1 MPGLKAPLSQ
11 EIIVDSDSD
20 LSPVNTKAAAVKKPA
35 SILRKSNQSPKPR
48 SDATTT
54 KKRNHDS
61 PNATFT
67 TPTVSQAAVPKSRLN
82 QGQDR
87 SRSELHSRGS
97 ASDEDTDESGS
108 NDSASDEEPSRGAS
122 YVASVAV
129 TMALLLPAMID
140 RPQSDNLTSS
150 SNLQNSS
157 NKEALHDKQI
167 WYITAPASVPV
178 SLIEEVSKCEVAE
191 GASILSYKNAEYG
204 LIAEPDTKHEG
215 KLLLVPSPE
224 HNDYRPSGV
233 RIEKSLHLQQLVKRP
248 DSTQRNAALSHEG
261 ITAPKTHVK
270 VVRQQPEGLRMRYQ
284 PFGERSPSEDED
296 TDEAPR
302 FKLPPMVS
310 IERSPRAEKTSAD
323 KRSLSSS
330 DAQMKETKSPEK
342 AKLTS
347 DLSEVLSQAQG
358 SPFNEVVE
366 RIRHESQ
373 FDYRLSSGPIPV
385 EASEDMTK
393 RRAEKKRKTETRDDD
408 SNQASERRHE
418 HSQSTTSESMQ
429 MAANGVEGIHQPT
442 PQAASLKKKR
452 KKRKAEAT
460 DDA

>member
-11 EIIVDSDSD
+11 KIIVDSDSD
-20 LSPVNTKAAAVKKPA
+20 PSLVNTKAAAKKPA

-48 SDATTT
+48 SDAT
-54 KKRNHDS
+54 KKRNHES
-61 PNATFT
+61 PIAAST

-82 QGQDR
+82 HSQDR
-87 SRSELHSRGS
+87 SRSELHSRSS
-97 ASDEDTDESGS
+97 ASDEDTHESGS

-122 YVASVAV
+122 ATTFSVV
-129 TMALLLPAMID
+129 PLPAAPYKPPAGFRAATIS
-140 RPQSDNLTSS
+140 QTSS
-150 SNLQNSS
+150 RNLQNSF
-157 NKEALHDKQI
+157 NKEALHGKQV

-178 SLIEEVSKCEVAE
+178 GLIEEVSKREVAE
-191 GASILSYKNAEYG
+191 GGSILSYKNAEYG

-224 HNDYRPSGV
+224 HNDYRPLGV

-248 DSTQRNAALSHEG
+248 DSTQRNGAMSHG
-261 ITAPKTHVK
+261 GTTAPKTHVK
-270 VVRQQPEGLRMRYQ
+270 AVRQQPEGLRMRYQ
-284 PFGERSPSEDED
+284 PFGERYPSEDED

-310 IERSPRAEKTSAD
+310 VERSPRAEKTSAD
-323 KRSLSSS
+323 KRSLSSLE
-330 DAQMKETKSPEK
+330 AQMKERKSPEK

-347 DLSEVLSQAQG
+347 YVSEVLSQAQG
-358 SPFNEVVE
+358 SPSNEVVE

-373 FDYRLSSGPIPV
+373 FNHRLSSGPIPV

-393 RRAEKKRKTETRDDD
+393 RRAEKKRRTETRDDD

-418 HSQSTTSESMQ
+418 HSQGTTSESMQ

-442 PQAASLKKKR
+442 PQAASPKKTR